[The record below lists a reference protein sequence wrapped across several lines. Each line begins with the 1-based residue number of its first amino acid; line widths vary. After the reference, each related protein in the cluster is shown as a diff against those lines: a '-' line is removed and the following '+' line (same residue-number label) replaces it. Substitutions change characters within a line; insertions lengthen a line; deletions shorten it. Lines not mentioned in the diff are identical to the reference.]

1 MRAHRSSRGAAP
13 TQRHRSSA
21 SPSLL
26 SIIAVN
32 EFTQMAREVNANTFS
47 TLESYIPLAVGYLLL
62 TLPISILT
70 KGLERKYAYAD

>member
-1 MRAHRSSRGAAP
+1 
-13 TQRHRSSA
+13 
-21 SPSLL
+21 
-26 SIIAVN
+26 
-32 EFTQMAREVNANTFS
+32 MAREVNANTFS